1 MIKTLAAQIKQY
13 KRQTILTPIFVA
25 FEVLFDILIP
35 FLMSKMVDEGIS
47 LGDMGTAWKYGL
59 LMLGCSVLALICG
72 ALSGKYAAE
81 ASAGFAKNVR
91 DAEFRNI
98 QNFAF
103 SNIDEYSTGG
113 LITRLTTDVT
123 NLQNSFQMLIRI
135 AVRSPLNFL
144 MAFTMVMILSA
155 KIGLWFL
162 VVIVILLVLVFS
174 MIFKVQPIF
183 QKMFKKYD
191 ALNEDIQEN
200 IAGIRPVK
208 SFVREKY
215 ETDKFDA
222 KSEEILKI
230 NRKAEL
236 LLIWNQPIMQSCV
249 YACILLVAWI
259 GAHSVVGG
267 TMQVGTLMSLFTY
280 IMTLLMSLMML
291 SMIFVMLSMSV
302 ASAQRVTEV
311 INQVSYLQSPKD
323 GIKDVKDGSVE
334 FDHVYFNYAEQ
345 VDGHYVLRDINFS
358 IPSGSTLGILGGTG
372 ASKSSLVSLIPRLYD
387 VTKGEVRVG
396 GVNVKDYDLKT
407 LCDSVAMVLQ
417 KNVLFSGTI
426 KENMRWGDENATD
439 QEILEACRLAQA
451 DEFIQQMPDKYD
463 TMIEQGGTNVS
474 GGQRQRL
481 TIARALLKKPK
492 ILILDDSTSAVDTK
506 TDFLIQEAFRTK
518 LPETTKIIISQR
530 VSSIQN
536 ADQILVLDRGHL
548 NALGTH
554 EELLTSN
561 EIYRTTFLAQQ
572 KGGEENGLPVAAQDA
587 AEAKTVEGGA
597 DHE

>member
-407 LCDSVAMVLQ
+407 LRDSVAMVLQ

>member
-387 VTKGEVRVG
+387 VTKGEIRVG

-407 LCDSVAMVLQ
+407 LRDSVAMVLQ